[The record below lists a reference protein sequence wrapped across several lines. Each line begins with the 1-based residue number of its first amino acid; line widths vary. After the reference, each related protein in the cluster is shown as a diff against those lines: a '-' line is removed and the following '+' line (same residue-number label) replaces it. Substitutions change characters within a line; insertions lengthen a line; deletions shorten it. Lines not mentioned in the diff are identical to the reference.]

1 MKLFIHLR
9 DVLVKIKQFE
19 KMNKESISNTSQTLN
34 RDFYIVMELLKPLVS
49 YNYIISPKLQAEAAN
64 NVKQKYRLDK
74 IKITNEL
81 GIYGVYLR

>member
-1 MKLFIHLR
+1 LKLFIHLR